1 MKKYEINTLL
11 KLKKECPKIST
22 DLLDLQRVIIT
33 NIENPELKNN
43 IKNIKE
49 LLINERKNLIN
60 KYDELEKLQNKC
72 KHEIGENTFSWSESI
87 NRNNNYISFRYKKE
101 DNPNGDFDIYNENGY
116 TIEELTAITSN
127 ILESYNDIDEINLIQ
142 EFKQRNIKNMKVINK
157 KDKIENYI
165 LVIDGT
171 NKIYI
176 DENNYIFRPHK
187 NQTFKIVDY
196 FSQIP
201 SIKIKYIV
209 NKEFKSSEEYKKIEN
224 NPNIKII
231 LYNEI
236 STINKELNNDQDI
249 PYKLIFN
256 YSKLYTVTYSSNKIN
271 LIPYDL
277 DLTIFHSKII
287 TEEIKEENNL
297 LKLKKDL
304 YYSCIK

>member
-11 KLKKECPKIST
+11 KLKKECPEIST

-60 KYDELEKLQNKC
+60 KYDELEKLQKKC
-72 KHEIGENTFSWSESI
+72 KHEIRLTSIDKDHTCILCGKKISGENTFSWSESI

-116 TIEELTAITSN
+116 TIEELTTITSN

-176 DENNYIFRPHK
+176 DEINYQKKMIHNLIKWLRNLFFLSSLGVLLMYYFSNILFVKIFAIILIIISKLAIILVGKAIYSGKK
-187 NQTFKIVDY
+187 NINKIVDQ
-196 FSQIP
+196 FSF
-201 SIKIKYIV
+201 KYK
-209 NKEFKSSEEYKKIEN
+209 NS
-224 NPNIKII
+224 
-231 LYNEI
+231 L
-236 STINKELNNDQDI
+236 
-249 PYKLIFN
+249 
-256 YSKLYTVTYSSNKIN
+256 
-271 LIPYDL
+271 
-277 DLTIFHSKII
+277 
-287 TEEIKEENNL
+287 
-297 LKLKKDL
+297 
-304 YYSCIK
+304 